1 MYFPLT
7 EKRFIARFCVFY
19 SGECIGK
26 ILINRAFIQISINY
40 FKTEDSSCQR
50 KIFLNCTSY
59 TEVASCTRMGTSP
72 HCSRC
77 NMTNRLIMTNKFT
90 PATAHQSN
98 QVLLFTRHDTPWC
111 VRLGIR
117 KDNVSD
123 RLHPDAT
130 PQNAILT
137 ISRVATWNFCWEAL
151 SQDPCWL
158 LWVTIRCP

>member
-7 EKRFIARFCVFY
+7 GKRFIAWFCVFY
-19 SGECIGK
+19 SGEFIWK

-59 TEVASCTRMGTSP
+59 TKVASCTRMGTSP
-72 HCSRC
+72 HWSRC

-98 QVLLFTRHDTPWC
+98 QVLLFTRHDTSWC
-111 VRLGIR
+111 VRLGIQ

-137 ISRVATWNFCWEAL
+137 ISGVATWNFCWEAL
-151 SQDPCWL
+151 GQDPCWL